1 MIMSIKKKLIMVF
14 ILFTSLAIIPL
25 SSLLINNMERGAII
39 FLQNQS
45 KIYAG
50 ILSKAVVNSL
60 MMNGGDIQAAGVD
73 IKDMISIF
81 EPLKNH
87 GLVYADA
94 VLLSSNEKK
103 NGTIISSLAIVP
115 SDNIS
120 TLYSGKPDS
129 EKIKNTL
136 YYDGSF
142 REFSHDQAY
151 YEFVKSGSLPGSPPF
166 CFVRILI
173 SKDIALADIA
183 RLKYYMFSASGF
195 LLFLVLA
202 VAFILG
208 GYISSPILHLTER
221 AKKIESGDY
230 SRDLTITS
238 RDEIGTLA
246 DTFNSMAS
254 MIEQKISE
262 LERANIELQTMDKL
276 KDEFLANTSHELKTP
291 IHGIIGLTESL
302 LDGTCGTL
310 NDNSRNIL
318 SMIAKSSKRLAN
330 LVNDILDFARL
341 KNSDI
346 ILDIKNIDIRSMIDA
361 VLTIL
366 SPLLS
371 GKNVKIL
378 NEIEDPAR
386 FVKGD
391 ENRIEQIL
399 INIIGNAI
407 KFTENGTITINSEAG
422 PGNLITISVTD
433 TGIGIPED
441 MHEAIFESFVQSD
454 GSISRK
460 YGGTGLGLA
469 ITRDLVSLHGGE
481 IRVES
486 EPGKGST
493 FFITLHEG
501 EKSGAATY
509 KISAEDSINRF
520 SKELPLVSSDTGI
533 EFSGSRILVVD
544 DEPVNLQ
551 ILINQLTKEK
561 YSVQFLTNG
570 EEAISAI
577 ESGAEFDLVLLDVMM
592 PVISGFDVCKKIRE
606 KYSAHELP
614 VVLLTAKNTKED
626 IIAGLTM
633 GANDYITKPFDK
645 EELLARVKNY
655 ISLKKAAEEQ
665 KKFIAVKQE
674 LEIARNIQLSILPG
688 TLPQMNC
695 LSIKAKYEPMMEVG
709 GDFYDFLQIDEH
721 RIGIL
726 IADVTGH
733 GVAAALISS
742 MVKIAFYMSHDRIDD
757 PAALLSKINSSL
769 FEHIYGRF
777 ITAFYIFIDTKEMK
791 ALFSNA
797 AHWPIYIQN
806 RHSGEISEHTIRGRL
821 IGINREENYRNQAV
835 NLKNGDRL
843 ILYTDGLIEERDKT
857 GELLGEDRFV
867 EMITENSGKPP
878 ARLIDETFMN
888 LYNWSGSFNSGG
900 LEDDA
905 TMIVVDID

>member
-1 MIMSIKKKLIMVF
+1 MSIKKKLILAF

-25 SSLLINNMERGAII
+25 SSLLIKNMERNAII

-45 KIYAG
+45 RIYAN

-94 VLLSSNEKK
+94 VLLSPNEKK
-103 NGTIISSLAIVP
+103 NGTIISSLVIDQ
-115 SDNIS
+115 SDDIS
-120 TLYSGKPDS
+120 NRYSVKPDS
-129 EKIKNTL
+129 KKIQNIL

-142 REFSHDQAY
+142 REFSDDHAY

-173 SKDIALADIA
+173 SKDVALADITK
-183 RLKYYMFSASGF
+183 LKYYMFSASGF
-195 LLFLVLA
+195 LLLLVLA
-202 VAFILG
+202 VAFFLG

-230 SRDLTITS
+230 SRDLTIRS
-238 RDEIGTLA
+238 KDEIGKLA

-254 MIEQKISE
+254 MIEQKINE
-262 LERANIELQTMDKL
+262 LEKANVELQTMDRL

-302 LDGTCGTL
+302 LDGTCGIL

-318 SMIAKSSKRLAN
+318 AMIAKSSKRLAN
-330 LVNDILDFARL
+330 LVDDILDFSRL

-346 ILDIKNIDIRSMIDA
+346 NLDLKNIDLRSMADA

-366 SPLLS
+366 SPLRS
-371 GKNVKIL
+371 GKDIKIL
-378 NEIEDPAR
+378 NEIADNAR

-407 KFTENGTITINSEAG
+407 KFTESGFIKITSETSS
-422 PGNLITISVTD
+422 NNRITVSISD
-433 TGIGIPED
+433 TGIGIDED

-469 ITRDLVSLHGGE
+469 ITKDLVMLHGGE
-481 IRVES
+481 IHVES
-486 EPGKGST
+486 KPGKGSK
-493 FFITLHEG
+493 FFFTLPEG
-501 EKSGAATY
+501 EKAGTVTYIVPAAD
-509 KISAEDSINRF
+509 ISNRF
-520 SKELPLVSSDTGI
+520 SKELPLISSDTGI

-577 ESGAEFDLVLLDVMM
+577 ESGEDFDLVLLDVMM

-626 IIAGLTM
+626 IIAGISM

-688 TLPQMNC
+688 TLPQMDRI
-695 LSIKAKYEPMMEVG
+695 SIKAKYEPMMEVG

-742 MVKIAFYMSHDRIDD
+742 MVKIAFYMSHDRVDD

-791 ALFSNA
+791 AVFSNA

-806 RHSGEISEHTIRGRL
+806 RHTGEISEHTIRGRL
-821 IGINREENYRNQAV
+821 IGINREENYRNHSV

-857 GELLGEDRFV
+857 GELLGEDRFM
-867 EMITENSGKPP
+867 EMITENTGKQPS
-878 ARLIDETFMN
+878 RLIDEIFMN
-888 LYNWSGSFNSGG
+888 LYNWSGSFNSEG

>member
-1 MIMSIKKKLIMVF
+1 MSIKKKLILAF

-25 SSLLINNMERGAII
+25 SSLLINNMERAAVML
-39 FLQNQS
+39 LQNQS
-45 KIYAG
+45 KIYAN

-73 IKDMISIF
+73 IKDMISFF
-81 EPLKNH
+81 EPLKAY

-94 VLLSSNEKK
+94 ILLSSNEKK
-103 NGTIISSLAIVP
+103 NGSFIASLNIVPSEDISSL
-115 SDNIS
+115 
-120 TLYSGKPDS
+120 YSLKPDP
-129 EKIKNTL
+129 EKIKTTL

-142 REFSHDQAY
+142 REFSYNQDY
-151 YEFVKSGSLPGSPPF
+151 YEFIKSGSLPGSPPF
-166 CFVRILI
+166 CFVRIVI
-173 SKDIALADIA
+173 SKETALADITK
-183 RLKYYMFSASGF
+183 LKYYMFSASGF
-195 LLFLVLA
+195 LLLIVLT
-202 VAFILG
+202 VAFKLG
-208 GYISSPILHLTER
+208 GYISSPILHLTQR
-221 AKKIESGDY
+221 ARRIESGDY
-230 SRDLTITS
+230 SRDLTISTK
-238 RDEIGTLA
+238 DEIGKLA

-254 MIEQKISE
+254 MIEQKINE
-262 LERANIELQTMDKL
+262 LEKANIELQAMDRL

-302 LDGTCGTL
+302 LDGTCGSL

-318 SMIAKSSKRLAN
+318 SMIAKSSRRLAN
-330 LVNDILDFARL
+330 LVNDILDFSRL

-346 ILDIKNIDIRSMIDA
+346 VLEIKNIDLRSMTDA
-361 VLTIL
+361 VITIL

-371 GKNVKIL
+371 GKDIKIT
-378 NEIEDPAR
+378 NEIPASGR
-386 FVKGD
+386 YVKGD

-407 KFTENGTITINSEAG
+407 KFTQAG
-422 PGNLITISVTD
+422 SILITSSPGPDNRITVGVTD
-433 TGIGIPED
+433 TGIGIPPD
-441 MHEAIFESFVQSD
+441 KHEEIFESFVQSD

-469 ITRDLVSLHGGE
+469 ITKDLVSLHGGD

-486 EPGKGST
+486 EEGVGST
-493 FFITLHEG
+493 FFFTLPQG
-501 EKSGAATY
+501 EKADAAGY
-509 KISAEDSINRF
+509 ILPAAETMSRF
-520 SKELPLVSSDTGI
+520 SKEIPIISTETGI
-533 EFSGSRILVVD
+533 IFSGSRILIVD

-561 YSVQFLTNG
+561 YSVKFLTSG
-570 EEAISAI
+570 EEAIESI
-577 ESGAEFDLVLLDVMM
+577 ESGEEFDLVLLDVMM

-626 IIAGLTM
+626 IIAGISM
-633 GANDYITKPFDK
+633 GANDYITKPFDR
-645 EELLARVKNY
+645 EELLARVRNY

-688 TLPQMNC
+688 TLPQMDG

-757 PAALLSKINSSL
+757 PAALLSKINASL

-777 ITAFYIFIDTKEMK
+777 ITAFYIFIDMKEMK
-791 ALFSNA
+791 AVFSNA

-821 IGINREENYRNQAV
+821 IGINREENYRNHTV

-843 ILYTDGLIEERDKT
+843 ILYTDGIIEERDKT

-867 EMITENSGKPP
+867 EMISENSSNQPS
-878 ARLIDETFMN
+878 RLIDEVFMN
-888 LYNWSGSFNSGG
+888 LYNWSGSFNSAG

>member
-1 MIMSIKKKLIMVF
+1 M
-14 ILFTSLAIIPL
+14 
-25 SSLLINNMERGAII
+25 
-39 FLQNQS
+39 
-45 KIYAG
+45 Y
-50 ILSKAVVNSL
+50 
-60 MMNGGDIQAAGVD
+60 
-73 IKDMISIF
+73 
-81 EPLKNH
+81 
-87 GLVYADA
+87 
-94 VLLSSNEKK
+94 
-103 NGTIISSLAIVP
+103 
-115 SDNIS
+115 
-120 TLYSGKPDS
+120 
-129 EKIKNTL
+129 
-136 YYDGSF
+136 
-142 REFSHDQAY
+142 
-151 YEFVKSGSLPGSPPF
+151 
-166 CFVRILI
+166 
-173 SKDIALADIA
+173 
-183 RLKYYMFSASGF
+183 SASGF

-238 RDEIGTLA
+238 KDEIGKLA
-246 DTFNSMAS
+246 DTFNSMAE
-254 MIEQKISE
+254 MIEQKINE
-262 LERANIELQTMDKL
+262 LEKANIELQAMDKL

-330 LVNDILDFARL
+330 LVNDILDFSRL

-346 ILDIKNIDIRSMIDA
+346 VLDIKNIDLRSMTDA
-361 VLTIL
+361 VITIL

-371 GKNVKIL
+371 GKDIKIY
-378 NEIEDPAR
+378 NEISEKER

-407 KFTENGTITINSEAG
+407 KFTESGHIKINSCSA
-422 PGNLITISVTD
+422 PDNRITVRVTD
-433 TGIGIPED
+433 TGIGIPEEK
-441 MHEAIFESFVQSD
+441 HEAIFESFVQSD

-469 ITRDLVSLHGGE
+469 ITRDLIDLHGGD
-481 IRVES
+481 IRVDS

-493 FFITLHEG
+493 FFFTLPEG
-501 EKSGAATY
+501 EKTDAATY
-509 KISAEDSINRF
+509 ALPSSDSLNRF
-520 SKELPLVSSDTGI
+520 SKEIPLLGIDTGQTL
-533 EFSGSRILVVD
+533 SGSRILIVD

-551 ILINQLTKEK
+551 ILINQLTKEN
-561 YSVQFLTNG
+561 YSVKFLTSG
-570 EEAISAI
+570 EEAISCI
-577 ESGAEFDLVLLDVMM
+577 ESGEEFDLVLLDVMM
-592 PVISGFDVCKKIRE
+592 PVISGFDVCKTIRE

-626 IIAGLTM
+626 IIAGISM
-633 GANDYITKPFDK
+633 GANDYITKPFDR

-688 TLPQMNC
+688 TLPRMNNI
-695 LSIKAKYEPMMEVG
+695 SIKAKYEPMMEVG

-791 ALFSNA
+791 AVFSNA

-806 RHSGEISEHTIRGRL
+806 RHSGDISEHTIKGRL
-821 IGINREENYRNQAV
+821 IGINREENYRNQTI
-835 NLKNGDRL
+835 NIKNGDRL
-843 ILYTDGLIEERDKT
+843 ILYTDGLIEERDKN

-867 EMITENSGKPP
+867 EIITENSGKQPS
-878 ARLIDETFMN
+878 RLIDETFIN